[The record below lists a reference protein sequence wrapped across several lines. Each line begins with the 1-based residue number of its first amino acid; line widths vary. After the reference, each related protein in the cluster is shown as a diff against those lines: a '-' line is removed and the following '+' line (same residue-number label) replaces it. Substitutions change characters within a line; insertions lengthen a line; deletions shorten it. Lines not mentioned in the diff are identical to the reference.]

1 MHDTMQFSDETGLF
15 YLNESM
21 KKDKN

>member
-1 MHDTMQFSDETGLF
+1 MYDTMQFSDETGLF